1 LPGPAVGEPDPDW
14 AAPSR
19 TGLRDAAG
27 GVLVLLVLG
36 LAFRLIIAYLLPNS
50 GFGVDIQAFRYWA
63 EDLAREG
70 LNGFYDRPF
79 FHDYTPGYLYVLW
92 VVGKI
97 GQLLGGGGVGDLIKI
112 PAILADV
119 GLGYLVWSMA
129 RELGASNRLAWIGAF
144 LVIVNPV
151 SWIDSAL
158 WGQVDSVGTVVMLLA
173 LRELWRDRA
182 ERSAV
187 LAVLAALIKPQLGI
201 LIPIVAVVVIRRA
214 LWPDGAFG
222 DEAPP
227 DEAWKTRWERATRGP
242 IRILTTGLA
251 GLATAIVLA
260 LPFGLSF
267 QGLIQQIFKTAG
279 GYPYVSVNAYNPW
292 ALVTQA
298 GNGVAA
304 NGLWICDATVRPAGP
319 IDIRIGDFVLWS
331 SPAST
336 LSCANGIMF
345 GALPAVV
352 VGAGLFLVALAITL
366 VLVGRRPDRRT
377 MLVGLAVLAIAFFVL
392 PTRVHERYLYPLIGV
407 GAILAAVSYRWRIAY
422 IAASVAMAANLYAIL
437 TWVELYK
444 NPGIA
449 DWLGIRPLL
458 ASFWGIA
465 AGAIVEVI
473 VFIWAFAQ
481 LRDDRLEQLEVEIE
495 GDGSPGDLF
504 APQGV
509 DIQPASAA
517 PPIAALAPAVA
528 AAAPVVT
535 RLDANGI
542 DPDGWDV
549 VRPGSGLPGQSV
561 SPDRPLAPVWEP
573 LEGAMAMGPIEW
585 VRARFRDRP
594 IRADRSRLLADEPG
608 GRVDRLDIWVLVIL
622 VISLLTVRMWRL
634 SEPYGMHFDEVYHAR
649 TATEFL
655 QDWRYGISH
664 SIYEWTHPH
673 VAKYAMAAGLVLWG
687 TDNVQS
693 TSELGTAVTDAAI
706 EPRWDNS
713 QQAYSRKGDRLW
725 VATGSEV
732 RAYDL
737 ATRALVASVALPGAT
752 AVAVDQVAH
761 RVYIGSTSGE
771 IQFIDTL
778 PLDDARSANEAAD
791 PVISPFVQL
800 DGPVQRLFIP
810 KSATTIAAVLPAAT
824 AGSQAVVIVDPQ
836 AAAEVGRVVL
846 PKVTQIAD
854 ANAAETTSPRIAVA
868 DADGVA
874 FVSIKTAKVDTVV
887 RLGGPAGGVSDTS
900 DLTDDPL
907 YASYQASDG
916 IRVATIIGT
925 SGSTTTP
932 HQGTSFALPGATAG
946 LVFFDKASKMVHVV
960 GSVAGSV
967 TNDPTVY
974 VIEPH
979 ADPGAVYADAKLPF
993 AAQAIVMDDN
1003 GDYPSSDRQQLL
1015 AFAPAG
1021 EIASVD
1027 IGNHAFAW
1035 RLPGVLAGVAMAALL
1050 YLLARL
1056 LFRRREV
1063 ALILAVLVVADGM
1076 LFAQSRIGMND
1087 SYVGL
1092 GIVAAYTLFAA
1103 LWLRPGGTRRHW
1115 IAFWIGM
1122 PIIGLV
1128 LGFALASKW
1137 VAAYAIGGLG
1147 ILVLARSA
1155 LGRLLLISGLVLLTT
1170 VLGYIAIS
1178 VPVNNY
1184 LFLIIMTGLVLAAVV
1199 AVVQHPIAWTWEEQR
1214 VAIGVPIVAGGA
1226 ILLFGMIRGAPE
1238 KALKLGPVAASPIE
1252 LAFLAF
1258 VGAAAVYTL
1267 FTVVGRFG
1275 FGPRAVRPAPEDP
1288 QALLEPPAPA
1298 PAGWLRLGSGF
1309 GLPAVWTFIG
1319 LIVIPLVVYVISYIP
1334 WAMIEN
1340 HQLWTAFTIAGIH
1353 VDAWP
1358 PLAPG
1363 KTVSKTLIDLTAEMY
1378 RYHNSLSVPH
1388 PASSPWWAWPF
1399 DFKPVW
1405 FYEQSFAGGTS
1416 ASIYDAG
1423 NLVAWWLGIPA
1434 MAFIAWQSFRR
1445 RSAALGLITIAF
1457 ACQWL
1462 SWSRIDRAAFQYHY
1476 YTALP
1481 FVLLAVAYFFA
1492 ELWHGPSWRT
1502 WVVARLAAA
1511 AAVLAPFG
1519 LWLLHRPLC
1528 GFVRVNDVNPGSL
1541 ACPTSIGDLDV
1552 SFRAIAIA
1560 VVVGTGL
1567 LLLAR
1572 VLLSFGDEHELEDEI
1587 ATGGGSNATRNRII
1601 TAAVIAVGTSI
1612 AFRVVTGLP
1621 DLVLLHLKNF
1631 PVEPIALIVTIAL
1644 LPVAAFVATARDSRR
1659 FVIGALVAI
1668 GFWFVIWYPNIAAL
1682 PLPSAIHNA
1691 YQGLLPTYVYPFQFP
1706 VATGDRVAP
1715 SLVDIRVAELL
1726 VAMIVTVLAVT
1737 YSAWS
1742 WRIAL
1747 AERRRDEAAWPDPE
1761 QPAVTG

>member
-63 EDLAREG
+63 ENLAREG
-70 LNGFYDRPF
+70 LGGFYDRPF

-97 GQLLGGGGVGDLIKI
+97 GQLLGGGVGDLIKI
-112 PAILADV
+112 PAILADL
-119 GLGYLVWSMA
+119 GLGWLVWSMA

-151 SWIDSAL
+151 SWIDSTL

-173 LRELWRDRA
+173 LRELWRDRT

-222 DEAPP
+222 DERPP
-227 DEAWKTRWERATRGP
+227 DEGWKTRWERATKGK
-242 IRILTTGLA
+242 IRILTTSLA
-251 GLATAIVLA
+251 GFATAIILA
-260 LPFGLSF
+260 FPFGLSF

-336 LSCANGIMF
+336 LSCPNGVMF
-345 GALPAVV
+345 GALPALV

-377 MLVGLAVLAIAFFVL
+377 MLVGLAVLTIAFFVL

-465 AGAIVEVI
+465 AGAIVEIV

-481 LRDDRLEQLEVEIE
+481 LRDDRLEALEAEIE
-495 GDGSPGDLF
+495 GDS
-504 APQGV
+504 APSDATLPRAGV
-509 DIQPASAA
+509 LGPAS
-517 PPIAALAPAVA
+517 LAPAA
-528 AAAPVVT
+528 AAVARSAGAFDIEP
-535 RLDANGI
+535 GI
-542 DPDGWDV
+542 EPDGWDAAG
-549 VRPGSGLPGQSV
+549 PASASTPP
-561 SPDRPLAPVWEP
+561 PDVPLMPVWETQ
-573 LEGAMAMGPIEW
+573 EGAMAMGPIEW
-585 VRARFRDRP
+585 VRARFRDKP

-608 GRVDRLDIWVLVIL
+608 GRLDRLDIWVLVIL
-622 VISLLTVRMWRL
+622 VISLLTVRIWRL

-655 QDWRYGISH
+655 QDWRYGLSH
-664 SIYEWTHPH
+664 DIYEWTHPH

-687 TDNVQS
+687 ADDVQS
-693 TSELGTAVTDAAI
+693 TSALGTTVADAAI
-706 EPRWDNS
+706 EPRWDNA
-713 QQAYSRKGDRLW
+713 QRAYSRDGDRLW

-737 ATRALVASVALPGAT
+737 ATRALIATLSLPGAT
-752 AVAVDQVAH
+752 AVAVDQVEH
-761 RVYIGSTSGE
+761 RVYVGSTTGE

-778 PLDDARSANEAAD
+778 PLDDARGANQVAVPA
-791 PVISPFVQL
+791 INPFVQL

-824 AGSQAVVIVDPQ
+824 PGSQTVVIVDPQ

-846 PKVTQIAD
+846 PKITQIAD
-854 ANAAETTSPRIAVA
+854 ANASDSTSPRIAVA

-887 RLGGPAGGVSDTS
+887 RLGGPAGGVADTS

-907 YASYQASDG
+907 YASYQATDG

-932 HQGTSFALPGATAG
+932 HQGTSFALPGSTAG
-946 LVFFDKASKMVHVV
+946 LVFFDKATKMVHVV

-974 VIEPH
+974 VIEPQGNPP
-979 ADPGAVYADAKLPF
+979 ANAVYADAKLPF
-993 AAQAIVMDDN
+993 AAQVIAMDDN

-1063 ALILAVLVVADGM
+1063 AVILAVLVVADGM

-1147 ILVLARSA
+1147 VLILARSA
-1155 LGRLLLISGLVLLTT
+1155 LGRLLLIAGLVLLTT
-1170 VLGYIAIS
+1170 VLGYVAIS

-1184 LFLIIMTGLVLAAVV
+1184 LFLIIMTGLTLVGVV
-1199 AVVQHPIAWTWEEQR
+1199 AVVQHPIAWTWEEER
-1214 VAIGVPIVAGGA
+1214 FAIGVPIVAGAA
-1226 ILLFGMIRGAPE
+1226 ILLFGMVRGAPE
-1238 KALKLGPVAASPIE
+1238 KALKIGPVAASPIE
-1252 LAFLAF
+1252 LAFVAF
-1258 VGAAAVYTL
+1258 VGAAAIYTL

-1275 FGPRAVRPAPEDP
+1275 FGPRAARPAPDDP
-1288 QALLEPPAPA
+1288 QALLDPPAPA

-1309 GLPAVWTFIG
+1309 GLPAVWTLAG
-1319 LIVIPLVVYVISYIP
+1319 LVVIPVVVYVISYIP

-1340 HQLWTAFTIAGIH
+1340 HQLWGAFTIAGIH

-1358 PLAPG
+1358 PLAAG
-1363 KTVSKTLIDLTAEMY
+1363 KTVSKTLLDLTADMY

-1434 MAFIAWQSFRR
+1434 MAFIAWQAFRR
-1445 RSAALGLITIAF
+1445 RSAALGLVAIAF

-1481 FVLLAVAYFFA
+1481 FVLIALAYFFA

-1502 WVVARLAAA
+1502 WVVARIAAGVA
-1511 AAVLAPFG
+1511 ILAPFG
-1519 LWLLHRPLC
+1519 LWLFHRPLC
-1528 GFVRVNDVNPGSL
+1528 GFVRVTDVNPGSE

-1560 VVVGTGL
+1560 VVVGVGL
-1567 LLLAR
+1567 LLLVR
-1572 VLLSFGDEHELEDEI
+1572 VLLSFGDGNEAEDDAGFE
-1587 ATGGGSNATRNRII
+1587 ALPNVTRNRIV

-1612 AFRVVTGLP
+1612 AFKLVTGLP
-1621 DLVLLHLKNF
+1621 DLVLLHVKNF

-1659 FVIGALVAI
+1659 FVMGALVAI

-1726 VAMIVTVLAVT
+1726 VAMMVTVLAVT
-1737 YSAWS
+1737 YSAWT

-1747 AERRRDEAAWPDPE
+1747 AQRRRDEAAWTDPE

>member
-1 LPGPAVGEPDPDW
+1 
-14 AAPSR
+14 
-19 TGLRDAAG
+19 
-27 GVLVLLVLG
+27 
-36 LAFRLIIAYLLPNS
+36 
-50 GFGVDIQAFRYWA
+50 
-63 EDLAREG
+63 
-70 LNGFYDRPF
+70 
-79 FHDYTPGYLYVLW
+79 
-92 VVGKI
+92 
-97 GQLLGGGGVGDLIKI
+97 DLIKV

-151 SWIDSAL
+151 SWFDSAL

-201 LIPIVAVVVIRRA
+201 LIPVVAVVVIRRA
-214 LWPDGAFG
+214 LWPAGAFG

-227 DEAWKTRWERATRGP
+227 DESWKTRWERATKGK

-251 GLATAIVLA
+251 GLATAIVIA
-260 LPFGLSF
+260 FPFGLSF

-279 GYPYVSVNAYNPW
+279 GYPYVSVNAFNPW

-304 NGLWICDATVRPAGP
+304 NGLWICDVTVRAAGP

-336 LSCANGIMF
+336 LSCANGVMF

-352 VGAGLFLVALAITL
+352 VGAGLFLVALAIAL

-377 MLVGLAVLAIAFFVL
+377 MLVGLAVLTIAFFVL

-449 DWLGIRPLL
+449 DWLGIRPFL

-465 AGAIVEVI
+465 AAAIVQVI

-481 LRDDRLEQLEVEIE
+481 LRDDRLEALEAEIE
-495 GDGSPGDLF
+495 GDSTPSDATPLRAADLR
-504 APQGV
+504 
-509 DIQPASAA
+509 PAS
-517 PPIAALAPAVA
+517 LAPAA
-528 AAAPVVT
+528 AAVAQGAWAF
-535 RLDANGI
+535 DARGI
-542 DPDGWDV
+542 PGDRGPIGIGPDGWDAADPASAPPV
-549 VRPGSGLPGQSV
+549 P
-561 SPDRPLAPVWEP
+561 PDVPPEPVWEP
-573 LEGAMAMGPIEW
+573 QEGAMAMGPIEW
-585 VRARFRDRP
+585 VRARFRDKP
-594 IRADRSRLLADEPG
+594 IRADRSGLLSGEPG
-608 GRVDRLDIWVLVIL
+608 GRLDRLDIWVLVLL
-622 VISLLTVRMWRL
+622 VISLLTVRIWRL

-655 QDWRYGISH
+655 QDWRYGMSH
-664 SIYEWTHPH
+664 EIYEWTHPH

-687 TDNVQS
+687 EDQVQA
-693 TSELGTAVTDAAI
+693 TSALGATVADAAI
-706 EPRWDNS
+706 EPRWDTA
-713 QQAYSRKGDRLW
+713 QHAYSRQGDRLW
-725 VATGSEV
+725 IATGSEV

-737 ATRALVASVALPGAT
+737 ATRALVATVALSGAT
-752 AVAVDQVAH
+752 AVAVDQVEH
-761 RVYIGSTSGE
+761 RVYVGSTTGE

-778 PLDDARSANEAAD
+778 PLDDARSANAAAV
-791 PVISPFVQL
+791 PATNPFVQL

-810 KSATTIAAVLPAAT
+810 KSATTIAAVLPAT

-836 AAAEVGRVVL
+836 AAAEVGRVIL

-854 ANAAETTSPRIAVA
+854 ANAAESTSPRIAVA

-874 FVSIKTAKVDTVV
+874 FVSIKTAKVTTVV
-887 RLGGPAGGVSDTS
+887 RLGGPAGGVADTS

-946 LVFFDKASKMVHVV
+946 LVFFDKATKMVHVV

-967 TNDPTVY
+967 ADDPTVY
-974 VIEPH
+974 VIEPIGN
-979 ADPGAVYADAKLPF
+979 PGAVYADAKLPF
-993 AAQAIVMDDN
+993 AAQAIAMDDN

-1027 IGNHAFAW
+1027 TGNHAFAW

-1056 LFRRREV
+1056 LFRRRAV
-1063 ALILAVLVVADGM
+1063 AVVLAFLTVADGM

-1147 ILVLARSA
+1147 ILILARSA
-1155 LGRLLLISGLVLLTT
+1155 LGRLLLIAGLVLLTT
-1170 VLGYIAIS
+1170 VLGYVAIS

-1184 LFLIIMTGLVLAAVV
+1184 LFLIIMTGLTLVAVV

-1214 VAIGVPIVAGGA
+1214 FAIGVPIVVGAA

-1238 KALKLGPVAASPIE
+1238 KALKIGPIAASPIE
-1252 LAFLAF
+1252 LAFVAF
-1258 VGAAAVYTL
+1258 VGAAAIYTL
-1267 FTVVGRFG
+1267 FSVVGRFG
-1275 FGPRAVRPAPEDP
+1275 FGPRAVSPAPDDP
-1288 QALLEPPAPA
+1288 QALLDPPAPA
-1298 PAGWLRLGSGF
+1298 PAAWLRLGSGF
-1309 GLPAVWTFIG
+1309 GLPAVWTLIG
-1319 LIVIPLVVYVISYIP
+1319 LVVIPVVVYVISYIP
-1334 WAMIEN
+1334 WALIEN
-1340 HQLWTAFTIAGIH
+1340 HQLWTAFSISGIH

-1358 PLAPG
+1358 PLAAG
-1363 KTVSKTLIDLTAEMY
+1363 KTVSKTLLDLTGDMY
-1378 RYHNSLSVPH
+1378 RYHNSLSVAH

-1434 MAFIAWQSFRR
+1434 MAFIAWQAFRR

-1457 ACQWL
+1457 ACQWI

-1481 FVLLAVAYFFA
+1481 FVLLALAYFFA

-1502 WVVARLAAA
+1502 WVVAR
-1511 AAVLAPFG
+1511 
-1519 LWLLHRPLC
+1519 
-1528 GFVRVNDVNPGSL
+1528 
-1541 ACPTSIGDLDV
+1541 
-1552 SFRAIAIA
+1552 
-1560 VVVGTGL
+1560 
-1567 LLLAR
+1567 
-1572 VLLSFGDEHELEDEI
+1572 
-1587 ATGGGSNATRNRII
+1587 
-1601 TAAVIAVGTSI
+1601 
-1612 AFRVVTGLP
+1612 
-1621 DLVLLHLKNF
+1621 
-1631 PVEPIALIVTIAL
+1631 
-1644 LPVAAFVATARDSRR
+1644 
-1659 FVIGALVAI
+1659 
-1668 GFWFVIWYPNIAAL
+1668 IAA
-1682 PLPSAIHNA
+1682 
-1691 YQGLLPTYVYPFQFP
+1691 G
-1706 VATGDRVAP
+1706 
-1715 SLVDIRVAELL
+1715 
-1726 VAMIVTVLAVT
+1726 
-1737 YSAWS
+1737 
-1742 WRIAL
+1742 
-1747 AERRRDEAAWPDPE
+1747 
-1761 QPAVTG
+1761 